1 MCKAVLVLAFLVMS
15 HSSLLAQGKASAQP
29 VGHLAEMI
37 HRHIGQVVE
46 LRLTSGEKIGGK
58 VERIDGAGD
67 QTVHLSQLTG
77 AEFFEADVR
86 IEHVS
91 AVVVRTKK

>member
-1 MCKAVLVLAFLVMS
+1 MCKAALVLAFLSMS
-15 HSSLLAQGKASAQP
+15 QSSLLAQGKASTQP
-29 VGHLAEMI
+29 VGHLAELI

-46 LRLTSGEKIGGK
+46 LRLTSGEKISGK

-67 QTVHLSQLTG
+67 QTVHLSQLG